1 METMETLADIFKP
14 WPSPEFED
22 LFGGIANRDL
32 NVCARHAIALLRQ
45 RLYNLESALARRGL
59 RLTVYNDLAVAH
71 EDTLYALDT
80 LDTYIQSIAA
90 DTPAPLEPRGA
101 HIFAVYVVERF
112 IDIAFYAD
120 ELDHGSDSRP
130 R

>member
-1 METMETLADIFKP
+1 MDTLADIFKP
-14 WPSPEFED
+14 WPSHEFDD
-22 LFGGIANRDL
+22 LYGGIANRDL
-32 NVCARHAIALLRQ
+32 IVRARQAVAQLRQ
-45 RLYNLESALARRGL
+45 RLDNLESALARRGL

-71 EDTLYALDT
+71 EDTMYALDT
-80 LDTYIQSIAA
+80 LESYFQSIAA

-101 HIFAVYVVERF
+101 HIFAVHVVERF

-130 R
+130 S